1 MLRKLNCMYTIVA
14 KTDRV
19 KERSKLPRFAA
30 TFSWQIF
37 LHFATK
43 VCVSILATK
52 QIVANTCLLKK
63 KN

>member
-1 MLRKLNCMYTIVA
+1 MLRKLNRTYTIVA

-30 TFSWQIF
+30 TFSWQIL

-43 VCVSILATK
+43 ICVSILATK
-52 QIVANTCLLKK
+52 
-63 KN
+63 